1 MPNTLFTSYTP
12 LSNHQQG
19 QFGLFWMLALL
30 GCGALYWL
38 GLDSIFLLDDSPNL
52 ETLSHIHD
60 NDVLNGMLTF
70 ATEGDAGRLGR
81 PISLLSFAAQYYA
94 WDSDPWSFKYINLMI
109 HLLTGSLLFWLVLR
123 IAQCLQLTAR
133 HGAYL
138 ALFSAGIWLIHPL
151 QASTVLYVV
160 QRMTQLSALFTV
172 LGLLGYVMGRQ
183 HLAVGNLKRGWLLT
197 SASIIFGGILATLSK
212 ENGVLLVFFVWA
224 LEASLLRQLPTPR
237 YWRLWMAAFIYL
249 PIIAFI
255 SLFII
260 NYQSMI
266 LGTYAIRDFALGE
279 RLLTEAR
286 ILSNYLAKITL
297 LLPRDYSV
305 FHDDVAISR
314 SWFEPVTTLP
324 SVLLILGLFAS
335 AVRLRKTYPIYA
347 FAIFWFFAGHIL
359 ESSVIGL
366 VPYFEHRNYL
376 PLFGIVLAMVYSA
389 QRILAYI
396 RTHYTPLAAKV
407 LAVLGLALFP
417 ALTFSQVQLWSQP
430 FLQAMLW
437 ADSKPNSRYAQSHAA
452 SLMEKL
458 KHYELAQ
465 RYYAQMLESF
475 PNDSGAAMLWFTLY
489 SLHPEQVKPIAL
501 PVLLKNLQ
509 SGNIDTA
516 TISGLNYL
524 LETCAS
530 TPCALSNADL
540 TQIFAAI
547 WQNPQSKLAL
557 YKAPLHYLEA
567 LFALREARY
576 QAALDAL
583 DQAIVVKRE
592 VSWQLFKVNILISLQ
607 RFPEATSLLQQ
618 LRAQLSPVNLRLY
631 TEQLRGL
638 QLRLDARQTAVT
650 H

>member
-1 MPNTLFTSYTP
+1 MPNTPFTSYTP
-12 LSNHQQG
+12 LSAPQQG
-19 QFGLFWMLALL
+19 QFGLFWMLSLL
-30 GCGALYWL
+30 SCVAVYWV

-60 NDVLNGMLTF
+60 NDLLNGMLTF

-94 WDSDPWSFKYINLMI
+94 WDSDPWSFKYVNLMI

-138 ALFSAGIWLIHPL
+138 ALFSAGIWLVHPL

-172 LGLLGYVMGRQ
+172 LGLLAYVMGRQ
-183 HLAVGNLKRGWLLT
+183 HLAVGNLKRGWILT
-197 SASIIFGGILATLSK
+197 CSGIVFGGILATLSK

-224 LEASLLRQLPTPR
+224 LEASLLRQLPKPR
-237 YWRLWMAAFIYL
+237 YWRLWMTAFIYL
-249 PIIAFI
+249 PILAFVL
-255 SLFII
+255 LFVV
-260 NYQSMI
+260 NYQQMI
-266 LGTYAIRDFALGE
+266 LGTYAIRDFTLGE

-297 LLPRDYSV
+297 LSPRDYAV
-305 FHDDVAISR
+305 FHDDVSISR

-324 SVLLILGLFAS
+324 SVLLMLGLFAS
-335 AVRLRKTYPIYA
+335 ALHLRKTYPIYA

-376 PLFGIVLAMVYSA
+376 PLFGIVFGMVYSA
-389 QRILAYI
+389 QRILAYV
-396 RTHYTPLAAKV
+396 RTHYTPRAAQV

-417 ALTFSQVQLWSQP
+417 ALTFSQAQLWSQP
-430 FLQAMLW
+430 FLQAVLW

-458 KHYELAQ
+458 KRYELAQ
-465 RYYAQMLESF
+465 TYYARMLVSF
-475 PNDSGAAMLWFTLY
+475 PKDSGAGMLWFALY

-509 SGNIDTA
+509 FGNIDTA
-516 TISGLNYL
+516 TISGLNFL
-524 LETCAS
+524 LESCAS
-530 TPCALSNADL
+530 SNCTLSNADL
-540 TQIFAAI
+540 THIFAAA
-547 WQNPQSKLAL
+547 WQNPQSQLAL

-583 DQAIVVKRE
+583 DHAIASKRE
-592 VSWQLFKVNILISLQ
+592 VSWQLFKVNLLISLQ
-607 RFPEATSLLQQ
+607 RYPEARNLLQQ
-618 LRAQLSPVNLRLY
+618 LQTQLSPVNLRLY
-631 TEQLRGL
+631 AESLRGL
-638 QLRLDARQTAVT
+638 QQRLDQRQTALT